1 MSSTPSG
8 DQGPAP
14 QRSATPAPQ
23 RSATPAPQRSAT
35 PASPWSASPPPQRS
49 AAPAPQRSAA
59 PAPQR
64 SATPAPQRS
73 ATPVAPW
80 TPTSSGSATS
90 AGSAPSASR
99 YTSPASSTG
108 RSSSPTGRLTG
119 PPSTSPY
126 GSASAAPGYQSSA
139 GYPTGTGYQ
148 APPGQPGSAAAQGG
162 STQSG
167 TTRPSATRPG
177 VPAYQRSASATGA
190 TSQVSAAG
198 RSSATGQPGAASQP
212 AAGAPTGPRVT
223 RPAPAGTHTLAD
235 VTTVMGRV
243 RDAVETVIEG
253 KRGAIDTALVVMLA
267 EGHLLLEDVPGVGKT
282 MLAKAL
288 GRAIDCRVNRVQFTP
303 DLLPTDITGVSIYN
317 QATRQFEFKQGGIFA
332 NIVLGDEINRAS
344 PKTQSA
350 MLEAMEER
358 QVSADGTTYQL
369 PSPFMVIATQ
379 NPIEMEGTYPLPE
392 AQRDRFMA
400 RIEMGYPAE
409 DAEVEML
416 RNHGG
421 RHPLADLKPVTD
433 GRTINGLVQA
443 VTTVYVAPALERY
456 IVQVVGATRST
467 RDLRLGASPRSS
479 LQLLR
484 ACRALAAI
492 SGRDYIT
499 PDDVAAL
506 AVPVLAHRV
515 LPSTEAQLAQR
526 TVADIIG
533 SCVRSVP
540 IPDRS

>member
-1 MSSTPSG
+1 MSSTPYGGQDPVPQRSATPAP
-8 DQGPAP
+8 QRSASPVPQHSASPAP

-35 PASPWSASPPPQRS
+35 PA
-49 AAPAPQRSAA
+49 APM
-59 PAPQR
+59 
-64 SATPAPQRS
+64 
-73 ATPVAPW
+73 
-80 TPTSSGSATS
+80 S
-90 AGSAPSASR
+90 AGRSYPSA
-99 YTSPASSTG
+99 G
-108 RSSSPTGRLTG
+108 
-119 PPSTSPY
+119 
-126 GSASAAPGYQSSA
+126 
-139 GYPTGTGYQ
+139 
-148 APPGQPGSAAAQGG
+148 
-162 STQSG
+162 
-167 TTRPSATRPG
+167 
-177 VPAYQRSASATGA
+177 PAYQTSAATGGRVGIGSPSPA
-190 TSQVSAAG
+190 GQQSAARATMT
-198 RSSATGQPGAASQP
+198 RSG
-212 AAGAPTGPRVT
+212 
-223 RPAPAGTHTLAD
+223 HTLAD
-235 VTTVMGRV
+235 VTRVMGLV
-243 RDAVETVIEG
+243 REAVETVIEG

-288 GRAIDCRVNRVQFTP
+288 GKSIDCRVNRVQFTP

-317 QATRQFEFKQGGIFA
+317 QATRDFEFKRGGIFA

-358 QVSADGTTYQL
+358 QVSADGSTYQL
-369 PSPFMVIATQ
+369 PAPFMVIATQ

-400 RIEMGYPAE
+400 RIEMGYPSLE
-409 DAEVEML
+409 AEVAML

-421 RHPLADLKPVTD
+421 RHPLADLQPVTD
-433 GRTINGLVQA
+433 GATINGLIDA
-443 VTTVYVAPALERY
+443 VTGVYVAPALEQY
-456 IVQVVGATRST
+456 IVQVVTATRTT

-492 SGRDYIT
+492 SGRDYVT

-515 LPSTEAQLAQR
+515 LTSTEAQLAKR
-526 TVADIIG
+526 SVDDIIG
-533 SCVRSVP
+533 SCLRSVP